1 MRQTQFFDQ
10 RNNTQAS
17 WLFFKDGL
25 VGCVLCKAAG
35 KKNIFG
41 RCLAEPKLGN
51 IIRHAEKTA
60 DHAAALQQWN
70 DATQHVVPEAHAGG
84 GAGSNRVELG
94 LVFRPCVVS
103 AHFGPSWRL
112 LQRFPAVAPDCAPRH
127 GRRLPLSDRGPG
139 LQATHHR
146 FCGQVIGG
154 HQKLFEACSVAG
166 VTADAREEVLG
177 VCLRM
182 VLWKWPRGV
191 TQTLLP
197 KGRGCNHV
205 PHQF

>member
-84 GAGSNRVELG
+84 GPAQTESNSALSFAHALFQRTLVQVGGSFKDFQRWLLTARLATGAGFLSMIGARVSKQLTTCFADKELE
-94 LVFRPCVVS
+94 VTKSCS
-103 AHFGPSWRL
+103 
-112 LQRFPAVAPDCAPRH
+112 RH
-127 GRRLPLSDRGPG
+127 ALW
-139 LQATHHR
+139 
-146 FCGQVIGG
+146 
-154 HQKLFEACSVAG
+154 
-166 VTADAREEVLG
+166 LG
-177 VCLRM
+177 
-182 VLWKWPRGV
+182 
-191 TQTLLP
+191 
-197 KGRGCNHV
+197 
-205 PHQF
+205 